1 MTVNHRPTDL
11 PFARGR
17 PGIIFETASNIWRTI
32 DASRCKSRQ
41 SPFDDGDSFVRRPV
55 AKESLAIVEAMIRR
69 ELVQMPF
76 NMPKRRLTAT
86 RTGNSK
92 RRNAVARIPDC
103 LAVTAFAG
111 VLHEAES
118 LAMLVLA
125 HRTPA
130 FLRSASQIRMCRQN
144 STRSPDRYAPQAL
157 VACQSAMARVM
168 AEVMSISAIN
178 RHVEAALDARSG
190 IPPARR
196 VCPSAELLFVL
207 ADREAPNLRRTVAAI
222 DADVA

>member
-157 VACQSAMARVM
+157 VACQSAMARRRGVITRPS
-168 AEVMSISAIN
+168 EKRRPRQGRWSARGN
-178 RHVEAALDARSG
+178 HAASPRAVRHWRTRSRK
-190 IPPARR
+190 PPTP
-196 VCPSAELLFVL
+196 CPRSRPGRCPRP
-207 ADREAPNLRRTVAAI
+207 D
-222 DADVA
+222 